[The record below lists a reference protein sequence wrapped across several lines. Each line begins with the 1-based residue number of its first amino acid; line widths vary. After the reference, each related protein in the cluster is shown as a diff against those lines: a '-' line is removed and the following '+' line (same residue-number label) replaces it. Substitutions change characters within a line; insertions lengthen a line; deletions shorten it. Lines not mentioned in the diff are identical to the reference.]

1 MTHSQFLVAD
11 SLTATIDELCQKFGV
26 WRTARAL
33 LLVVWR
39 QRQMRA
45 QVSELSNHQ
54 LRDIGLPEREDTL
67 SHLNSLAVHLRRF
80 G

>member
-39 QRQMRA
+39 QRQTRT

-54 LRDIGLPEREDTL
+54 LRDIGLPEREDTP
-67 SHLNSLAVHLRRF
+67 SQFNSLALHLRRF

>member
-11 SLTATIDELCQKFGV
+11 SLTATINELYQKFGA

-33 LLVVWR
+33 LLVIWR
-39 QRQMRA
+39 QRQTRK
-45 QVSELSNHQ
+45 QVCELSNYQ
-54 LRDIGLPEREDTL
+54 LRDIGLPEREEIL
-67 SHLNSLAVHLRRF
+67 GHPNFLALQLRRF